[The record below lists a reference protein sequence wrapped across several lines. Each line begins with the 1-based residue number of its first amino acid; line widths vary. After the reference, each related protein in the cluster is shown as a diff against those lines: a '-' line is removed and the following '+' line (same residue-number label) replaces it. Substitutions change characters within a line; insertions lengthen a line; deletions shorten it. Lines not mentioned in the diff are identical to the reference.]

1 VIPLG
6 HYFVCKVVVNPRG
19 QTATVVEQ
27 VVPGV
32 YSISMGAVNAFMID
46 DSDELVLIDTGT
58 PGSAKAIL
66 EAIGETGRT
75 PADLGSILVTHCHPD
90 HSGSLAALTWATG
103 AEAYMHPA
111 DAAMVRQ
118 GKAVRS
124 LKPAPGPLRRV
135 LFRAFTRPAATI
147 EPSEIDHEVG
157 DGEEIPVAGG
167 IRTIHTP
174 GHCAGQVSLLWAR
187 QGGVLFVA
195 DACSNVGRLGLS
207 LGYENLEEGKRSLS
221 KLARLDFEV
230 ACFGHGRAIRSG
242 ASRRFRKKW
251 ATYP

>member
-1 VIPLG
+1 
-6 HYFVCKVVVNPRG
+6 
-19 QTATVVEQ
+19 
-27 VVPGV
+27 
-32 YSISMGAVNAFMID
+32 MGAVNAFVID
-46 DSDELVLIDTGT
+46 DSGELVLIDTGT

-66 EAIGETGRT
+66 EATGEIGRR
-75 PADLGSILVTHCHPD
+75 PDDLGSILVTHCHPD

-118 GKAVRS
+118 GRAVRP

-135 LFRAFTRPAATI
+135 LFWAFIRPAATI
-147 EPSEIDHEVG
+147 EPSEIEHEVS

-167 IRTIHTP
+167 IRAIHTP
-174 GHCAGQVSLLWAR
+174 GHCAGQVSFLWPR

-195 DACSNVGRLGLS
+195 DACSNVGRLDLS
-207 LGYENLEEGKRSLS
+207 LGYEDLEEGKRSLS
-221 KLARLDFEV
+221 KLTRLDFEV
-230 ACFGHGRAIRSG
+230 ACFGHGKAIRSG

>member
-1 VIPLG
+1 M
-6 HYFVCKVVVNPRG
+6 VVNPRG
-19 QTATVVEQ
+19 QIATVVEQ

-32 YSISMGAVNAFMID
+32 YSISMGAVNAFLID
-46 DSDELVLIDTGT
+46 APEELALIDTGT
-58 PGSAKAIL
+58 PGSAKVIL
-66 EAIGETGRT
+66 EAIGEIGRN
-75 PADLGSILVTHCHPD
+75 PDDLGSILVTHCHPD

-103 AEAYMHPA
+103 AEAYMHPV

-124 LKPAPGPLRRV
+124 LKPAPGPLKRV
-135 LFRAFTRPAATI
+135 LFRAFIRPAATI
-147 EPSEIDHEVG
+147 EPSEIEHEIG

-167 IRTIHTP
+167 IRAIHTP
-174 GHCAGQVSLLWAR
+174 GHCEGQVSLFWPR

-195 DACSNVGRLGLS
+195 DACSNVGRLDLS
-207 LGYENLEEGKRSLS
+207 LGYEDLEEGKSSLS

-230 ACFGHGRAIRSG
+230 ACFGHGRPVRGG
-242 ASRRFRKKW
+242 ASRKFRKKW